1 MRRSARCGG
10 WAISWEI
17 EVGYS
22 LRRRLT
28 VSTIASGMIAGL
40 VSIAIVLAIAWHE
53 INEAYDDTLEEGA
66 RLVLAL
72 GENVLA
78 GSGHPRAR
86 ERDDRSAVLKLDYQ
100 IIDKNGVVLARGED
114 APKHPF
120 VDPASRDKR
129 YYDVQIGK
137 KAWRVYVRRHKT
149 LNFSVQIGQQ
159 WEDRNELIEDVLES
173 LAWPLAALWLALGL
187 TNGWLIR
194 RLTAPLAAVAQ
205 RIEAKSPAD
214 LSPLAEASGA
224 REIRAMT
231 AAINRLLERLARAL
245 ARERRF
251 TADAAHELRT
261 PLAALVSRIQV
272 MQRSHADTGAPAL
285 LAELQRLRDDVA
297 RSTALAENLL
307 QLAQLDPQSVQG
319 LAKETVAL
327 PALLDDV
334 MRVCAASAQARGVCV
349 TVDCQVQTLT
359 CHRDALFSA
368 LRNLLDNAIRY
379 GRDNG
384 RVQMQARRVG
394 KTVNIVVQDDGN
406 GVPDADRERLTQRF
420 FRVLGT
426 NTPGSG
432 LGLSI
437 TQRVAQLHGGRLHIG
452 AGLDGRGLGVT
463 LALPSD

>member
-1 MRRSARCGG
+1 
-10 WAISWEI
+10 
-17 EVGYS
+17 
-22 LRRRLT
+22 
-28 VSTIASGMIAGL
+28 MIAGL

-53 INEAYDDTLEEGA
+53 VNEAYDDTLEEGA

-72 GENVLA
+72 GENVLT
-78 GSGHPRAR
+78 GGGNPRAR
-86 ERDDRSAVLKLDYQ
+86 DRDARNAVLKLDYQ

-114 APKHPF
+114 APKRPF

-129 YYDVQIGK
+129 YYDVQVGK

-173 LAWPLAALWLALGL
+173 LAWPLAALWLLLGL

-194 RLTAPLAAVAQ
+194 RLTAPLAEVSE
-205 RIEAKSPAD
+205 RIETKSPAD
-214 LSPLAEASGA
+214 LSPLADVSGA

-231 AAINRLLERLARAL
+231 AALNRLLERLARAL
-245 ARERRF
+245 ERERRF

-285 LAELQRLRDDVA
+285 LADLQRLRDDVA

-307 QLAQLDPQSVQG
+307 QLAQLDPQSAQG
-319 LAKETVAL
+319 LTREAVAL
-327 PALLDDV
+327 PALLDDAI
-334 MRVCAASAQARGVCV
+334 RVCAASAQARGVSV
-349 TVDCQVQTLT
+349 AVDCRVATLT

-379 GRDNG
+379 GREKG
-384 RVQMQARRVG
+384 RVQVQARRVG
-394 KTVNIVVQDDGN
+394 QTVEIVVQDDGD
-406 GVPDADRERLTQRF
+406 GVSDADRARLTQRF
-420 FRVLGT
+420 FRVPGT
-426 NTPGSG
+426 NTPGCG

-437 TQRVAQLHGGRLHIG
+437 ARRVAHLHGGQLQIG

-463 LALPSD
+463 LALPLD